1 MNIDMISVGQRIKD
15 RRKELNLTQTDVYH
29 QTGIASGA
37 LSQIENGSRSPS
49 IMIFYKLA
57 VALDCSTD
65 WLLTGESS
73 NSKTSIFSESEESI
87 IKMYRELSDDDK
99 DELFEILS
107 LKLRKAR
114 RGKSRSE
121 KSSASM
127 TTEKADMVG

>member
-1 MNIDMISVGQRIKD
+1 MDIDMISVGQRIKD

-65 WLLTGESS
+65 WLLTGKSS
-73 NSKTSIFSESEESI
+73 DSKNCIFSESEESI
-87 IKMYRELSDDDK
+87 IEMYRELSDDDK
-99 DELFEILS
+99 DEVFEILS

-127 TTEKADMVG
+127 TTEKSDMVG

>member
-1 MNIDMISVGQRIKD
+1 MDIDMISVGQRIKD

-73 NSKTSIFSESEESI
+73 DSKNFIFSESEESVI
-87 IKMYRELSDDDK
+87 AMYRELSDDDK
-99 DELFEILS
+99 DEVFEILS

-114 RGKSRSE
+114 RGKSSSE
-121 KSSASM
+121 KSSTSM

>member
-1 MNIDMISVGQRIKD
+1 MDIDMISVGQRIKD

-65 WLLTGESS
+65 WLLTGKSTDS
-73 NSKTSIFSESEESI
+73 NNSVFSESEENI
-87 IKMYRELSDDDK
+87 IEMYRELSDDDK

>member
-1 MNIDMISVGQRIKD
+1 MDIDMISVGQRIKD

-65 WLLTGESS
+65 WLLTGKSTDS
-73 NSKTSIFSESEESI
+73 NNSVFSESEENI
-87 IKMYRELSDDDK
+87 IEMYREA
-99 DELFEILS
+99 I
-107 LKLRKAR
+107 
-114 RGKSRSE
+114 
-121 KSSASM
+121 
-127 TTEKADMVG
+127 

>member
-1 MNIDMISVGQRIKD
+1 MDIDMISVGQRIKD

-73 NSKTSIFSESEESI
+73 DSKNCIFSESEESI
-87 IKMYRELSDDDK
+87 IEMYRELSDDDK
-99 DELFEILS
+99 DEVFEILS

>member
-1 MNIDMISVGQRIKD
+1 MDIDMISVGQRIKD

-73 NSKTSIFSESEESI
+73 DSKNCIFSESEESVI
-87 IKMYRELSDDDK
+87 AMYRELSDDDK
-99 DELFEILS
+99 DEVFEILS

-114 RGKSRSE
+114 RGKSSSE
-121 KSSASM
+121 KSSTSM

>member
-57 VALDCSTD
+57 VALDFSTD

-73 NSKTSIFSESEESI
+73 NSKISIFSESEENI